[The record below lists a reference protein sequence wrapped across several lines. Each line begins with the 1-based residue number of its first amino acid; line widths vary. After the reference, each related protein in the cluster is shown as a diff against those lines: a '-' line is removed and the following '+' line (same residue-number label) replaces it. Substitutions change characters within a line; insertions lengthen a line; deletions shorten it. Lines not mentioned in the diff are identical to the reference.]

1 MKQRILCSL
10 LIFSACHAF
19 SQGTVIFNN
28 RVTGTV
34 VTHVWY
40 GCPQIRGNWTNDF
53 PAGTTSYNGFA
64 LVGTTGGPSASTTFA
79 QLLGAPGSNMPEYS
93 LVPSSTSPTTFR
105 TGGAAGNIVAQTVT
119 FSNIAADEP
128 VATFQMVVWD
138 NSSGLYPT
146 WTQASVAWQAG
157 LIGAGKSDTFVLT
170 QIGGG
175 TNLTP
180 FMTNLTSFA
189 WGVLECPPAIQQ
201 QPANQ
206 AAVPGG
212 NATFSV
218 QVLSWNN
225 HPNYQWYFNDSPVG
239 GATNSTLLL
248 SNVQPSNFGPYYVT
262 VNDGIPFNSRT
273 SIVATLTLALSPS
286 LSNLSVASNAK
297 FSFRTEVGP
306 NYVVEYKSALTD
318 PAWVQLSTNAGTG
331 GVVDVSDSAA
341 GIASRFYRVRLF

>member
-1 MKQRILCSL
+1 M
-10 LIFSACHAF
+10 LIFSAWHTF
-19 SQGTVIFNN
+19 GQGTVIFNN

-40 GCPQIRGNWTNDF
+40 GCPLVRGNWTNDF
-53 PAGTTSYNGFA
+53 PAGTNSYSGFVLTGA
-64 LVGTTGGPSASTTFA
+64 PGGPSASTTFA
-79 QLLGAPGSNMPEYS
+79 QLLGAPGTNAAEFS
-93 LVPSSTSPTTFR
+93 LVPSITPPTTFR
-105 TGGAAGNIVAQTVT
+105 TGAAAGNIVGQIVT
-119 FSNIAADEP
+119 FSNIAADAP

-146 WTQASVAWQAG
+146 WSEASVAVYNG
-157 LIGAGKSDTFVLT
+157 LIGAGKSDLFVQT
-170 QIGGG
+170 NIGGSNNPPP
-175 TNLTP
+175 NLN
-180 FMTNLTSFA
+180 NLTSFA
-189 WGVLECPPAIQQ
+189 WGVLECPPVIQQ
-201 QPANQ
+201 EPANQ

-218 QVLSWNN
+218 QVLSWNG
-225 HPNYQWYFNDSPVG
+225 HPVYQWHFNNSPVG

-262 VNDGIPFNSRT
+262 VNDGIPWNSRT

-286 LSNLSVASNAK
+286 LTNLSVGSSAK

-306 NYVVEYKSALTD
+306 SYVVEYKSALTD
-318 PAWVQLSTNAGTG
+318 PAWIQLSTNPGTG
-331 GVVDVSDSAA
+331 GTVNVTDPAV